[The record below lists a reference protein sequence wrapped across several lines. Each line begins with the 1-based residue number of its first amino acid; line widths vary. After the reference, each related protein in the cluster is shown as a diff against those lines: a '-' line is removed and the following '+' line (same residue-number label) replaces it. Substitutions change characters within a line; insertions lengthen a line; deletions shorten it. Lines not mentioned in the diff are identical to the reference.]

1 MQTIELLIIALGIST
16 LAGMNLYLTV
26 FLVGLS
32 VRLQWI
38 ELDPEL
44 QALNVLSSPAILLTA
59 GLLLVVE
66 FFADKIPWVDSLWDA
81 VHTIVRPLG
90 ATFLALGALGELD
103 PTLAVVAA
111 LLCGGVAML
120 THLTKSGARLFIN
133 TSPEPVSNT
142 VVSVLEDLVVAGGL
156 VLIHLVPWVAGV
168 LLLVVVVVFFRSG
181 PPLLRR
187 LWIRARMLHSKL
199 IAARTEAID
208 PDLLPTQLPE
218 QAGDLLA
225 RTYPEPFRLIWVVPV
240 LTGPGRKPPG
250 HHQGYLVALAPE
262 AAPPGY
268 KVEIALVVP
277 RKRFVWIEKA
287 FALKLTPQNRIFY
300 DELTLQR
307 RDETAPPVTVRIF
320 KHQEAYFDA
329 LCNWWENIPR

>member
-1 MQTIELLIIALGIST
+1 METLELLIIALGVST

-26 FLVGLS
+26 FMIGLS
-32 VRLQWI
+32 QRLHWI

-44 QALNVLSSPAILLTA
+44 QALNVLSEPAILLTS

-90 ATFLALGALGELD
+90 ATFLALGALGEMD
-103 PTLAVVAA
+103 PTIAVMAA
-111 LLCGGVAML
+111 LFCGGVAML

-133 TSPEPVSNT
+133 TSPEPVSNS

-156 VLIHLVPWVAGV
+156 ILLHLFPWIAGLLI
-168 LLLVVVVVFFRSG
+168 LLVVVVFLRFG

-199 IAARTEAID
+199 IAARTDPID

-218 QAGDLLA
+218 SAADLLGKHF
-225 RTYPEPFRLIWVVPV
+225 PEPYRLLWVVPI
-240 LTGPGRKPPG
+240 LTGPGKNPPG
-250 HHQGYLVALAPE
+250 HHHGYLVALAPQS
-262 AAPPGY
+262 APPGY
-268 KVEIALVVP
+268 KVEIAVIVP
-277 RKRFVWIEKA
+277 RKQFVWMEKA

-307 RDETAPPVTVRIF
+307 RDETAPPVTVRIY

-329 LCNWWENIPR
+329 LCQWWEKTPR